1 MNENN
6 ILIKPQQRLPRWMK
20 SPLPTGEKY
29 SQVKN
34 LIREYNLNTIC
45 TSGNCP
51 NKGECWSAGT
61 ASFMILGDK
70 CTRDCKFCQV
80 KTLLPD
86 PVDWEEP
93 QRLANSIKQL
103 RLKHCVITSVARD
116 DMEDGGARFWALTI
130 RTIKRINPETTME
143 VLIPDFHG
151 KFDLVQKIID
161 EKPEVISHNIET
173 VKRLSPKIRNMFTYR
188 QSLEV
193 LYYISK
199 SGTATKSGLMLGL
212 GETEHEILETID
224 DLFRVGVDIL
234 TIGQYLQPSPDHAE
248 VQSYIPPHKFDEYRD
263 YALKLGFS
271 HVESGPLVRSSYH
284 AERHVKVNKRV
295 LV

>member
-1 MNENN
+1 MNENSIIN
-6 ILIKPQQRLPRWMK
+6 KPQQRLPRWMK
-20 SPLPTGEKY
+20 APMPTGEKY

-34 LIREYNLNTIC
+34 LIIEHKLNTIC

-61 ASFMILGDK
+61 ASFMILGEK

-86 PVDWEEP
+86 PVDWGEP
-93 QRLANSIKQL
+93 LRLASTINKLQ
-103 RLKHCVITSVARD
+103 LKHCVITSVARD
-116 DMEDGGARFWALTI
+116 DMEDGGAQFWAVTI
-130 RTIKRINPETTME
+130 RNVKRMNPNTTLE

-151 KFDLVQKIID
+151 RFELIQKIID

-193 LYYISK
+193 LNYISK
-199 SGTATKSGLMLGL
+199 TGTATKSGLMLGL
-212 GETEHEILETID
+212 GESEPEIFETIS
-224 DLFRVGVDIL
+224 DLFRVGVDVL
-234 TIGQYLQPSPDHAE
+234 TIGQYLQPSPEHAD
-248 VQSYIPPHKFDEYRD
+248 VVAYITPESFLEYRKF
-263 YALKLGFS
+263 ALNLGFS

-284 AERHVKVNKRV
+284 AEKHVYVKKRPV
-295 LV
+295 G

>member
-29 SQVKN
+29 SRVKN

-161 EKPEVISHNIET
+161 EKPDVISHNIET

-193 LYYISK
+193 LQYISK
-199 SGTATKSGLMLGL
+199 SGVATKSGLMLGL
-212 GETEHEILETID
+212 GETEHEILETIN
-224 DLFRVGVDIL
+224 DLYRVGVDVL
-234 TIGQYLQPSPDHAE
+234 TIGQYLQPSPEHADVE
-248 VQSYIPPHKFDEYRD
+248 AYIPPQKFDEYRD
-263 YALKLGFS
+263 YSLKLGFS

-284 AERHVKVNKRV
+284 AERHVKVNKRA

>member
-193 LYYISK
+193 LNYISK

-224 DLFRVGVDIL
+224 DLFKIGVDIL
-234 TIGQYLQPSPDHAE
+234 TIGQYLQPSSDHAD

>member
-20 SPLPTGEKY
+20 SPLPIGEKY

-116 DMEDGGARFWALTI
+116 DMKDGGARFWALTI

-212 GETEHEILETID
+212 GETENEILETID

-234 TIGQYLQPSPDHAE
+234 TIGQYLQPSPDHAD

>member
-20 SPLPTGEKY
+20 SPLPMGEKY

-86 PVDWEEP
+86 AVDWEEP

-103 RLKHCVITSVARD
+103 HLKHCVITSVARD

-151 KFDLVQKIID
+151 KFDLIQKIID
-161 EKPEVISHNIET
+161 EQPEVISHNIET
-173 VKRLSPKIRNMFTYR
+173 VKRLSPKIRNMFTHR

-193 LYYISK
+193 LNYISK
-199 SGTATKSGLMLGL
+199 SGVATKSGLMLGL
-212 GETEHEILETID
+212 GETEPEVYETID
-224 DLFRVGVDIL
+224 DLHRVGVDIL

-248 VQSYIPPHKFDEYRD
+248 VLAYIPPQKFDEFRD

-284 AERHVKVNKRV
+284 AERHVQVNKRV
-295 LV
+295 IV

>member
-1 MNENN
+1 MINSET
-6 ILIKPQQRLPRWMK
+6 ILDNRKRLPRWMK
-20 SPLPTGEKY
+20 SPLPHGEKY
-29 SQVKN
+29 SKVRN
-34 LIREYNLNTIC
+34 LIIEQGLNTIC

-93 QRLANSIKQL
+93 QRLAQTIKTLQ
-103 RLKHCVITSVARD
+103 LKHCVITSVARD
-116 DMEDGGARFWALTI
+116 DIEDGGARFWALTI
-130 RTIKRINPETTME
+130 RTIKRVNPNTTME

-151 KFDLVQKIID
+151 KFELIQKIID

-173 VKRLSPKIRNMFTYR
+173 VKRLSHKIRNMFTYR

-193 LYYISK
+193 LKYISK
-199 SGTATKSGLMLGL
+199 AGIVAKSGLMLGL
-212 GETEHEILETID
+212 GETEAEIIETIN
-224 DLFRVGVDIL
+224 DLYLAGVKVL
-234 TIGQYLQPSPDHAE
+234 TIGQYLQPSEQHAM
-248 VQSYIPPHKFDEYRD
+248 VVSYIHPD
-263 YALKLGFS
+263 YFKKYEVYGLEKGFT

-284 AERHVKVNKRV
+284 AERHVK
-295 LV
+295 

>member
-1 MNENN
+1 MNDNN
-6 ILIKPQQRLPRWMK
+6 LLVKSGQRLPRWMK
-20 SPLPTGEKY
+20 SPLPHGEKY
-29 SQVKN
+29 SQVRN
-34 LIREYNLNTIC
+34 LIRDHNLNTIC

-80 KTLLPD
+80 KTLFPD

-93 QRLANSIKQL
+93 VRLAKTIQIL
-103 RLKHCVITSVARD
+103 QLKHCVITSVARD
-116 DMEDGGARFWALTI
+116 DIEDGGAHFWAVTI
-130 RTIKRINPETTME
+130 KTIKRYNPGTTME

-151 KFDLVQKIID
+151 KFELIQKIVN

-173 VKRLSPKIRNMFTYR
+173 VRRLSPKIRNMFTYR

-193 LYYISK
+193 LRYISK
-199 SGTATKSGLMLGL
+199 AGVIAKSGLMLGL
-212 GETEHEILETID
+212 GEIEPEIFETID
-224 DLFRVGVDIL
+224 DLREAGVKVL
-234 TIGQYLQPSPDHAE
+234 TIGQYLRPTHEHAE
-248 VQSYIPPHKFDEYRD
+248 VVSYIPPHKFEEYKE
-263 YALKLGFS
+263 YGLSKGFA

-284 AERHVKVNKRV
+284 AERHATIPG
-295 LV
+295 

>member
-6 ILIKPQQRLPRWMK
+6 ILIRPQQRLPRWMK

-80 KTLLPD
+80 KTLFPD

-151 KFDLVQKIID
+151 KFELVQKIID

-193 LYYISK
+193 LNYISK

-234 TIGQYLQPSPDHAE
+234 TIGQYLQPSSDHAD
-248 VQSYIPPHKFDEYRD
+248 VQSYIPPQKFDEYRD

>member
-86 PVDWEEP
+86 PVDWKEP

-161 EKPEVISHNIET
+161 EKPDVISHNIET

-193 LYYISK
+193 LQYISK
-199 SGTATKSGLMLGL
+199 SGVATKSGLMLGL
-212 GETEHEILETID
+212 GETEHEILETIN
-224 DLFRVGVDIL
+224 DLYRVGVDVL
-234 TIGQYLQPSPDHAE
+234 TIGQYLQPSPEHADVE
-248 VQSYIPPHKFDEYRD
+248 AYIPPQKFDEYRD
-263 YALKLGFS
+263 YSLKLGFS
-271 HVESGPLVRSSYH
+271 HVESGPLIRSSYH
-284 AERHVKVNKRV
+284 AERHIKVNKRA